1 MLPEHQNQFYPL
13 LLHELPQRVLSPPV
27 YPLRP
32 QLQRLAI
39 ELDGVHP
46 AADPLGLRLQQSHRQ
61 RGILLAKAVSGGQPG
76 NTGANHDDV
85 EVSPSGKGEAVIMHV
100 IHAELLRLQYKRE

>member
-1 MLPEHQNQFYPL
+1 M
-13 LLHELPQRVLSPPV
+13 

-46 AADPLGLRLQQSHRQ
+46 AADPLGLSLQQGHRQ
-61 RGILLAKAVSGGQPG
+61 GGILLAKAVSGGQPG

-85 EVSPSGKGEAVIMHV
+85 EVSPSGKEEAVLMHV
-100 IHAELLRLQYKRE
+100 IHAELLRLLC